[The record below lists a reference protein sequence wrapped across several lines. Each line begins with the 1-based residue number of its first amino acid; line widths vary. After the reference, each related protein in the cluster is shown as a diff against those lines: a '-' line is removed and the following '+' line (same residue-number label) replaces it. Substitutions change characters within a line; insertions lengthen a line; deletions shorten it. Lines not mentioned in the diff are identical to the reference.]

1 MGDSG
6 NWNQAGPDEAWNDDM
21 EASPVVGSYTSMPQT
36 GRGSGTGDPFDGV
49 TGSDITT
56 DANITISTALGD
68 VDGDGD
74 LDLVSGQ
81 QMYWPQRLYL
91 NNGTGVPF
99 AGVSGTDISTD
110 ASETYAIAL
119 GDVNGDGH
127 LDLVAG
133 NGYSMSNRLYL
144 NNGMGSHLPR

>member
-6 NWNQAGPDEAWNDDM
+6 NWNQAGPDETWNDDM
-21 EASPVVGSYTSMPQT
+21 EASPVVGSYTSMPQS
-36 GRGSGTGDPFDGV
+36 GRGSGNGDSFDGV

-68 VDGDGD
+68 LDGDGD
-74 LDLVSGQ
+74 LDMVAGNVMQPS
-81 QMYWPQRLYL
+81 RLYL
-91 NNGTGVPF
+91 NNGTGAPF
-99 AGVSGTDISTD
+99 AEVVGTDITTD

-127 LDLVAG
+127 LDLVAE